1 MSDFFNKMK
10 NYLDR
15 GVEVSKDA
23 LVKAGEKVQDF
34 GDKSVNR
41 IEISQLEGKVQKEIL
56 KLGNFAYDSF
66 AKENCENI
74 AAENETVQQI
84 LKEIA
89 SLNEEIAQKK
99 ALLKEKDEPEQD
111 EKSEVAATE
120 DAAGG
125 ETSEEAEE

>member
-1 MSDFFNKMK
+1 MSEFFNKMK

-41 IEISQLEGKVQKEIL
+41 IEISQLEGKIQKEIL
-56 KLGNFAYDSF
+56 KLGNYAYSSF
-66 AKENCENI
+66 TKENCTSFSTEDEN
-74 AAENETVQQI
+74 VQQI

-89 SLNEEIAQKK
+89 LLNKEIEQKK
-99 ALLKEKDEPEQD
+99 ALLKEKEETKTV
-111 EKSEVAATE
+111 ETAEVAETE
-120 DAAGG
+120 DAVAD
-125 ETSEEAEE
+125 ETAETIEE

>member
-99 ALLKEKDEPEQD
+99 ALLKEKDEPEQA
-111 EKSEVAATE
+111 EKCEVAATE

-125 ETSEEAEE
+125 ETSEETEE